1 MQGTK
6 IPITIISLAKDEKR
20 RRRIVQ
26 QCKTLGLN
34 YKLFDAIDG
43 NTLTQAELDKVY
55 AEKNTIS
62 AIGRRLS
69 RGEIGCAL
77 SHLSVY
83 KQMLSENIKIMIIL
97 EDDAILSPKFKE
109 ALQIIDYLPKN
120 WEILLLGY
128 ICYGNHFWYKLPIK
142 IPKLKW
148 RIAKAI
154 GVCYCTHAYI
164 IRQDTAKK
172 ILTRTKKLCQP
183 IDSYTNDWRRI
194 GVLLMMPKC
203 VTGNVQFTDESNL
216 HRERMQL
223 SKTIYLAKYNIAMRF
238 IIRPY
243 NYLISTNTHYMPL
256 KFYYAIRTFLKKIL
270 NLGKPQSKF

>member
-183 IDSYTNDWRRI
+183 IDSYTGDFTAIN
-194 GVLLMMPKC
+194 LFLMVPTC
-203 VTGNVQFTDESNL
+203 VVDKRDIENSNIQKG
-216 HRERMQL
+216 REEMCN
-223 SKTIYLAKYNIAMRF
+223 TANIPQQNHVS
-238 IIRPY
+238 IIC
-243 NYLISTNTHYMPL
+243 TPL
-256 KFYYAIRTFLKKIL
+256 KYFKHTMAFFAIRKYCYILKEYFMLIK
-270 NLGKPQSKF
+270 K

>member
-1 MQGTK
+1 MLNTK

-120 WEILLLGY
+120 WEILFLGY
-128 ICYGNHFWYKLPIK
+128 TCYGNHFWYKLPIK

-148 RIAKAI
+148 RIAK
-154 GVCYCTHAYI
+154 VTDSCRRTHAYV
-164 IRQDTAKK
+164 IRQSTAKK

-183 IDSYTNDWRRI
+183 IDYY
-194 GVLLMMPKC
+194 
-203 VTGNVQFTDESNL
+203 TGNSKEINLFLIVPPCSEQSTEGIENSNIQKG
-216 HRERMQL
+216 REEMCN
-223 SKTIYLAKYNIAMRF
+223 TANIPQQNHVS
-238 IIRPY
+238 IIC
-243 NYLISTNTHYMPL
+243 TPL
-256 KFYYAIRTFLKKIL
+256 KYFKHTMAFFAIRKYCYILKEYFMLIK
-270 NLGKPQSKF
+270 K